1 MTRTLL
7 LVAGCGL
14 VACLV
19 SFAIVLALGPVNWS
33 DWNWEMG
40 DHHGRRG
47 PPVMGDGPTVTRE
60 LTWPG
65 NTELHI
71 NVPATVTYTQGPVAK
86 VTVTG
91 PQGTVDHLYFD
102 DENLRFDRRVRQPGH
117 IEIVMTAPDV
127 SEFVLAGSQ
136 RLTINGF
143 DHDTLEV
150 RLAGSSDVKATGRAR
165 HVEAHIAGS
174 GDVDL
179 GAVEADSGEVH
190 IAGSGKTVLAPKQR
204 VEIHIAGSGDVILR
218 TNPADVEQHI
228 AGSGRIVHEAAPA
241 APAPAEAKPAET
253 KPEAKA
259 AA

>member
-14 VACLV
+14 VASLV
-19 SFAIVLALGPVNWS
+19 SFAIVLAIGPVDWS
-33 DWNWEMG
+33 DWNWRM
-40 DHHGRRG
+40 DRHDRRG

-65 NTELHI
+65 NNELHV
-71 NVPATVTYTQGPVAK
+71 NVPATITYTQGAVAK
-86 VTVTG
+86 VVVTG
-91 PQGTVDHLYFD
+91 PRGTVDHLYFD
-102 DENLRFDRRVRQPGH
+102 DENLRFDRRVRRPGH
-117 IEIVMTAPDV
+117 VDIVMTAPDV
-127 SEFVLAGSQ
+127 SEFVLNGSQ
-136 RLTINGF
+136 NLTIKDF
-143 DHDTLEV
+143 SQDTLEV

-190 IAGSGKTVLAPKQR
+190 IAGSGKTILAPKQR

-218 TNPADVEQHI
+218 TNPGDIEQHI
-228 AGSGRIVHEAAPA
+228 AGSGRIVHEAAPTE
-241 APAPAEAKPAET
+241 APPAET